1 MLIKTKNLIK
11 IYKLGSSEV
20 RALDNVSISID
31 EGEMVGVIGA
41 SGSGKT
47 TLMNILG
54 CLDKPD
60 SGEYYIDGENVAGLN
75 KDRLAEI
82 RNRRIGFVFQS
93 FYLLPRMSAVENVE
107 LPMQYAGKSNPRAA
121 AMESLRIVG
130 LGGRT
135 HHEPNQLSGGERQRV
150 AVARALVNDPS
161 IILADEPTGNLDSRT
176 SNEILKLFEDLNAQ
190 GRTIVIIT
198 HDHDVAK
205 RCKRVI
211 RMKDGQIDTA
221 V

>member
-211 RMKDGQIDTA
+211 RMKDGQIDTT